1 MMKSN
6 AVKAMNFFGYAPVE
20 NPLPGLNVLLTLV
33 HLLGTIAFFVYA
45 FVDSSCDEVTV
56 YKTDQSLS
64 TCASMLSTFTCRTSD
79 YDAAMSTGH
88 EKTLNNTNCQSEQ
101 TVAVYGLHHQ
111 IFYLPQKLEINI
123 KP

>member
-56 YKTDQSLS
+56 YKTDQPLS
-64 TCASMLSTFTCRTSD
+64 TCAGMLATFTCRTSD
-79 YDAAMSTGH
+79 YDAATSTGYIW
-88 EKTLNNTNCQSEQ
+88 TLNKRI
-101 TVAVYGLHHQ
+101 A
-111 IFYLPQKLEINI
+111 
-123 KP
+123 